1 MVNQRIEKMKIEID
15 EQGAEELKFFIGMII
30 GKEIRGKDGCY
41 MYCGGDEFTTFSLV
55 LEDIYNQLDGVKD
68 EDFKE

>member
-1 MVNQRIEKMKIEID
+1 MKIEID

-30 GKEIRGKDGCY
+30 GKEIRGEDGCY